1 MARSNSIS
9 ENGIVFFSSG
19 GHSHNGQNSSLISTS
34 SYSIYDFS
42 PSFVGDNPE
51 RRRSQVNNFNSFK
64 QLVINTVNSAV
75 LEPAGIVL
83 QENIINSRNIISGS
97 ITSEEIAANTI
108 TSNNIAAGTI
118 TADLFSANIVLVGQ
132 QIQSNNYVPDVSGW
146 VINGD
151 GTAQFDSASIR
162 GGLIANSVSTPGI
175 DILANGAIVS
185 TNFNVSPDGT
195 ITANAG
201 TFSGRIDIGGFDGD
215 SFHVDTTGAMWIGSA
230 TFAGAKFKVAANG
243 VVYAGDGG
251 VVIDTNNITSGGNY
265 TGNLTL
271 GPAAYSGN
279 PGLLVN
285 YTAGVSSTYA
295 SGYYQMSGA
304 SGGFIRADASGTNPG
319 VKVQVGGQSCELFK
333 EGISFNGEEKFAF
346 TKGGPG
352 VTLYAIVNG
361 TDYYPIYSTASDRRV
376 KENIDSNINSSI
388 NKLLNDINLYEFN
401 FKDTFDDP
409 SIRHVGVIADEISNV
424 FPNVV
429 YTNKLPNE
437 ETPDSLRMVNY
448 GYFVPILMATV
459 QSLNERIKALEA
471 QLGV

>member
-132 QIQSNNYVPDVSGW
+132 QIQSNNYVPNVSGW

-215 SFHVDTTGAMWIGSA
+215 SFHVDTTGQMWIGAA
-230 TFAGAKFKVAANG
+230 TAGAAKFRVSADG
-243 VVYAGDGG
+243 IVYAGSGG
-251 VVIDTNNITSGGNY
+251 VVIDTNNILSGGNY
-265 TGNLTL
+265 TGNLQL
-271 GPAAYSGN
+271 GPGVAGNN
-279 PGLLVN
+279 PGLRLAYTSGNFAN
-285 YTAGVSSTYA
+285 YLTSYWDLTGS
-295 SGYYQMSGA
+295 
-304 SGGFIRADASGTNPG
+304 SGGFIRADATGTPSI
-319 VKVQVGGQSCELFK
+319 KVQVGGNFSELF
-333 EGISFNGEEKFAF
+333 
-346 TKGGPG
+346 TYG
-352 VTLYAIVNG
+352 VVTV
-361 TDYYPIYSTASDRRV
+361 SDRRV
-376 KENIDSNINSSI
+376 KENISSDTAGFI
-388 NKLLNDINLYEFN
+388 NKLFDDVQIRTFN
-401 FKDTFDDP
+401 FIEGFD
-409 SIRHVGVIADEISNV
+409 IFNTRQIGVIADELIEV
-424 FPNVV
+424 FPDSVQ
-429 YTNKLPNE
+429 TNIR
-437 ETPDSLRMVNY
+437 PDDPDPLKTVNY
-448 GYFVPILMATV
+448 SYFIPILVASV
-459 QSLNERIKALEA
+459 QALNERIKALEA

>member
-9 ENGIVFFSSG
+9 ENGVVFFSSG

-108 TSNNIAAGTI
+108 TANNIAAGTI
-118 TADLFSANIVLVGQ
+118 TANLFSANIVLVGQ

-215 SFHVDTTGAMWIGSA
+215 SFHVDTTGQMWIGAA
-230 TFAGAKFKVAANG
+230 TAGAAKFRVAADG
-243 VVYAGDGG
+243 VVYAGAGG

-265 TGNLTL
+265 TGNLQL
-271 GPAAYSGN
+271 GPGAAGNN
-279 PGLLVN
+279 PGLRVN
-285 YTAGVSSTYA
+285 YTAGVSA
-295 SGYYQMSGA
+295 SYIAGYWEQNGA
-304 SGGFIRADASGTNPG
+304 QGGFIRSDATGVNPSI
-319 VKVQVGGQSCELFK
+319 KVQSGGNYSELFTYGVVTVSDK
-333 EGISFNGEEKFAF
+333 RIKKNIS
-346 TKGGPG
+346 
-352 VTLYAIVNG
+352 
-361 TDYYPIYSTASDRRV
+361 
-376 KENIDSNINSSI
+376 SNTEDFVS
-388 NKLLNDINLYEFN
+388 KLLESVQIRTFN
-401 FKDTFDDP
+401 FIEGFDI
-409 SIRHVGVIADEISNV
+409 SNTLQIGVIADELMNV
-424 FPNVV
+424 FPDSVKINAR
-429 YTNKLPNE
+429 
-437 ETPDSLRMVNY
+437 PDDPDPLKTVNY
-448 GYFVPILMATV
+448 SYFIPVLVATV

>member
-9 ENGIVFFSSG
+9 ENGVVFYASG

-34 SYSIYDFS
+34 SYSMYDFS

-108 TSNNIAAGTI
+108 TANNIAAGTI

-146 VINGD
+146 AINGD

-185 TNFNVSPDGT
+185 TNFNVTPDGT

-201 TFSGRIDIGGFDGD
+201 TFSGQIDIGGFDND
-215 SFHVDTTGAMWIGSA
+215 SFHVDTTGQMWIGAA
-230 TFAGAKFKVAANG
+230 TAGAAKFRVAANG
-243 VVYAGDGG
+243 VVYAGNSG
-251 VVIDTNNITSGGNY
+251 VVIDTNNITSGGAY
-265 TGNLTL
+265 TGELTL
-271 GPAAYSGN
+271 GPGVTGSFSLGN
-279 PGLLVN
+279 PGLRVR
-285 YTAGVSSTYA
+285 YTAGNTSNYLSAYWDMNG
-295 SGYYQMSGA
+295 S
-304 SGGFIRADASGTNPG
+304 SGGFIRADATGTPSI
-319 VKVQVGGQSCELFK
+319 KVQVGGNYSELF
-333 EGISFNGEEKFAF
+333 
-346 TKGGPG
+346 TTG
-352 VTLYAIVNG
+352 VVTV
-361 TDYYPIYSTASDRRV
+361 SDRRV
-376 KENIDSNINSSI
+376 KKNISSDTASFI
-388 NKLLNDINLYEFN
+388 NKLFDDVKICTFN
-401 FKDTFDDP
+401 FIEGFD
-409 SIRHVGVIADEISNV
+409 IFNTTQIGVIADELMEV
-424 FPNVV
+424 FPDSVQ
-429 YTNKLPNE
+429 TNIR
-437 ETPDSLRMVNY
+437 PDDPDPLKTVNY
-448 GYFVPILMATV
+448 SYFIPILVASV
-459 QSLNERIKALEA
+459 QALNERIKALEA